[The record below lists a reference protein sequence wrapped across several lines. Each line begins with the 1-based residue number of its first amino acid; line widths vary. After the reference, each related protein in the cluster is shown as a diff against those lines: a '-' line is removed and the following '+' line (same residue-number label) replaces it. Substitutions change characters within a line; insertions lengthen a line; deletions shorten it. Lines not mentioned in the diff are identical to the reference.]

1 MKEGVKKS
9 ISLILVL
16 TLLVQLLPVVAFGVG
31 DETNDLDIST
41 DSETVSMKDDDAE
54 IVGEEDALREESVKH
69 FRLRDGAYML
79 VEYETAVHYQTAD
92 GSWEEIDNT
101 LQKTGQQYV
110 AQAGD
115 MTRKFA
121 ASLDSGFLFE
131 TAYQGQS
138 VSMSL
143 ARRSSRDVVAV
154 APDVPAAEET
164 AAPEETAVPE
174 TADQPQEAEQAE
186 ADLQRAP
193 AEAAA
198 ETDAPQQETAEELP
212 LLDDAAYTLVTST
225 AAARMEN
232 PGAKMRT
239 FSKLAEKD
247 KIQPQ
252 KIRSSVAFDNVMDG
266 VSLLYQN
273 YGYNVKESIIIEK
286 PQEQYAYS
294 FVLNL
299 QGLTPTLEAD
309 GSVLLRGAD
318 GEPVYEIPAP
328 YLADADGATSLE
340 DAAYKLE
347 RISGG
352 YLLTVEADPEWMN
365 APERAYPV
373 TLDPTILLH
382 NKGNVLTTFIRSA
395 WPGSVA
401 PNSADQFVGY
411 RANEGYDACNIYVQF
426 ANLPEI
432 PQNCV
437 PISAQL
443 AMYNAGFFTSDGV
456 GCAAPDGS
464 LTVEAHEWP
473 AAVSDVSGLTW
484 YLVHFGS
491 TPVNEETIDYQKLS
505 KETLGEYV
513 TWDIT
518 RTVMQWYQKQN
529 EGDTSGGRGV
539 LLEGIDGRENYRVA
553 NLIGSGYH
561 DYSPYFAVYY
571 RNPVGL
577 ESYYTYQEASA
588 GKAGDLSIHNF
599 TNQFT
604 LDRADVSLSL
614 EPASYALR
622 HIYNSATSGIEF
634 SNNEAGGIHTCDYTS
649 MQVGVGWKLSAQ
661 QTVVECKVGD
671 ETYLVY
677 NDEDGTEH
685 YFSETATNTYED
697 EDGLSLKIVKSTSGG
712 NTIYTMTDMDK
723 YHTWVFHNGYLI
735 SVTDNNSN
743 TIYFAYNAAYSSGG
757 SAWKPV
763 KGSASNRLV
772 QIVMDINSGNN
783 EKSRTLQ
790 TVANLTYSGD
800 RLSSVTDY
808 AGRSTNYSYDSGG
821 HLTQV
826 TYADGTSVS
835 YAYNGSGGRLST
847 LYDAESQY
855 GLDITYTY
863 NLGVVSTFRVQEF
876 ANTSGAKQTG
886 SAFHA
891 YRNGIHQTS
900 YRFYG
905 PDHTRDTADD
915 TVKTCVL
922 DHFGKTIC
930 TYDSNTDYSEI
941 IGASAAN
948 YTDNSGTSKTNNRL
962 TGAAAMGIS
971 SFNMLSNS
979 GLETCTGN
987 AADNWAQLSF
997 STSASAGTQSGN
1009 KARLGKASIKTTA
1022 RGSGMY
1028 QEATLQAGTTYTFS
1042 GYVNTCDMT
1051 AFDSNGSVYLAAL
1064 TADQITDL
1072 SQACASPW
1080 KSEQVNYKTDASINR
1095 GWEKISVT
1103 FTPETSGT
1111 YYMAFLQDRADGTA
1125 CCDDLL
1131 LEESEAASE
1140 INLVQNGRFAWLV
1153 NGKPEGW
1160 VPNSYTIS
1168 DEHPF
1173 GQSLSKSMR
1182 VSNTMNGYAR
1192 THQVIPLNLLA
1203 DEATFLLSGW
1213 GKANSVGG
1221 TARKHEDGDERYFGL
1236 VAEIAYT
1243 DGTTENQ
1250 YVSFNGDYADWQFA
1264 SGVIVPGKR
1273 DERVKEITVRCA
1285 YDYNANDAYF
1295 TNISLVLEPAETYS
1309 YDSKGNP
1316 IAATD
1321 GSAKTASEFFADSQR
1336 LKSYTTPGGAKHTL
1350 GYDASNNLQ
1359 EDTLAGLTNYTYHNT
1374 SGSPTTSMTRKG
1386 YSGDYLKSQNVYD
1399 ITGRFRTLAID
1410 ANGVQTGYTYDD
1422 TTLQLTSVHSAGGA
1436 TQTYTYQ
1443 SGRDRVSQTAIDQTA
1458 ALTYRYDRAQLTDLI
1473 RKAFP
1478 QAADADG
1485 QNVNPFWQHYLLGY
1499 DAFGNMTRVQV
1510 CASSAERDGYTA
1522 PVTLA
1527 SYTYE
1532 GNVNNGRL
1540 AKMTYGNGDSVS
1552 YTYDAF
1558 DRQRTAGYNDGTTYH
1573 YDYSGDNDLARQY
1586 VTDGSGAVTEQ
1597 YSYQYDSLGRL
1608 IHSRQLTGGGTLVQL
1623 TQHMYDNANRLT
1635 SQSWQFGG
1643 DTFRQSYTYT
1653 GQNSDGKQV
1662 DGTISAITTTIPGQS
1677 VITSTYGYNDLRQLT
1692 SKGVT
1697 VPDQNGKQTKVYDRS
1712 YTYDRIAEDDGCNW
1726 MGTRLASTG
1735 YTFGSS
1741 SRSFTYTYDAAG
1753 NISRIV
1759 TAGTNVPKA
1768 AQSKEYGYDAQ
1779 GQLVSEKNSS
1789 KTTFLYAYDTAGN
1802 IRSITKDGTVT
1813 KSFGYTNPSWPDL
1826 LTSVTANG
1834 TTKDV
1839 LYEGQSQTSD
1849 LPSSGNPITYYNGKD
1864 YTFTWTK
1871 GRQLASATV
1880 DGKQVSYTYDMSGVR
1895 SGKQVYTTSNQR
1907 TTTYTYTTLSGKVM
1921 RQQWETR
1928 NSDDTVYQAMQSLE
1942 FVYDDG
1948 NQPFAMIYKHG
1959 QTTELYYYVLNAQGD
1974 VIALLNANG
1983 ALVASYNYGAWGNY
1997 SVHGAD
2003 GKKTTDATF
2012 IGHINPLRYRG
2023 YYYDRETRLYY
2034 LQSRYY
2040 DFANCRF
2047 INADT
2052 YLSTGQGIL
2061 GHNMFTYC
2069 GNNPVNY
2076 CDSSGR
2082 FFFTLLGA
2090 VIGAAVGYIDAY
2102 IAGEDPIKGA
2112 IAGGVSGAIAGAG
2125 VDIGAAIT
2133 IFSGGAAIGWGAA
2146 VAIGLGAFG
2155 GFVGAGISNDWKFKK
2170 DGESLAL
2177 QYMGATLIG
2186 GMANAI
2192 SFGLG
2197 PINGEIAKG
2206 TVSQIV
2212 RSIGYEGMKDFT
2224 YNLVTGGIISLFS
2237 TFTNRI
2243 ISTMLSTPVEPS
2255 LPVISIS

>member
-69 FRLRDGAYML
+69 FRLRDGGYML

-174 TADQPQEAEQAE
+174 TADQPQEAEQTE
-186 ADLQRAP
+186 ADLPRAP

-505 KETLGEYV
+505 KKTLGEYV

-539 LLEGIDGRENYRVA
+539 LLEGIDGSENYRVA

-685 YFSETATNTYED
+685 YFSKTATNTYED

-772 QIVMDINSGNN
+772 QIVMDINSSSNDN
-783 EKSRTLQ
+783 PRTLQ
-790 TVANLTYSGD
+790 TVANLAYSGD

-826 TYADGTSVS
+826 TYADGTSAS
-835 YAYNGSGGRLST
+835 YEYYSSNGRLST

-915 TVKTCVL
+915 TVMTCVL

-941 IGASAAN
+941 IGTSAAN

-1064 TADQITDL
+1064 TADQIADL

-1103 FTPETSGT
+1103 FMPETSGT

-1273 DERVKEITVRCA
+1273 DKWVQEITVRCA

-1374 SGSPTTSMTRKG
+1374 SGSPTTSMTREG

-1399 ITGRFRTLAID
+1399 STGRFRTLAID

-1478 QAADADG
+1478 QAADASG
-1485 QNVNPFWQHYLLGY
+1485 NNVNPFWQHYLLGY

-1540 AKMTYGNGDSVS
+1540 ATMTYGNGDSVS

-1558 DRQRTAGYNDGTTYH
+1558 DRQRTAAYNDVDRTTHERKNVATYH

-1608 IHSRQLTGGGTLVQL
+1608 IHSRQSTGGGTLVQL

-1635 SQSWQFGG
+1635 SQSWQFGD

-1697 VPDQNGKQTKVYDRS
+1697 VPDQNGTQTKVYDRT
-1712 YTYDRIAEDDGCNW
+1712 YTYAVIAEDDGCNR

-1741 SRSFTYTYDAAG
+1741 SRGFTYTYDAAG

-1759 TAGTNVPKA
+1759 TAGTSVPKA
-1768 AQSKEYGYDAQ
+1768 AQLKEYGYDAQ
-1779 GQLVSEKNSS
+1779 GQLVSEKNGSG
-1789 KTTFLYAYDTAGN
+1789 TTFGYAYDTAGN
-1802 IRSITKDGTVT
+1802 IRNITKDGTVT
-1813 KSFGYTNPSWPDL
+1813 KSFGYTNASWPDL

-1895 SGKQVYTTSNQR
+1895 TSKTVNG
-1907 TTTYTYTTLSGKVM
+1907 TTYNYTTLSGKVM
-1921 RQQWETR
+1921 RQTWG
-1928 NSDDTVYQAMQSLE
+1928 SKSLE
-1942 FVYDDG
+1942 FIYDDG
-1948 NQPFAMIYKHG
+1948 NQPFAMIYNDG
-1959 QTTELYYYVLNAQGD
+1959 STTTLYYYVLNAQGD
-1974 VIALLNANG
+1974 VIALLNADG
-1983 ALVASYNYGAWGNY
+1983 TLAASYNYGAWGNY
-1997 SVHGAD
+1997 SVHDDKGA
-2003 GKKTTDATF
+2003 KITKASF

-2047 INADT
+2047 INADGVVT
-2052 YLSTGQGIL
+2052 TNVAEFLEC
-2061 GHNMFTYC
+2061 NMFAYC
-2069 GNNPVNY
+2069 TNNPINFSDEDGKCYYANGVWTHDAWENIGGY
-2076 CDSSGR
+2076 EKKPESKGVTGTYGSVSAAWGIAGSVSVARVTDSRGNEALAITAG
-2082 FFFTLLGA
+2082 FGGGLGGSFSIDA
-2090 VIGAAVGYIDAY
+2090 AQKEFKAGDPGSSLGVVYYPDASVVWDLQGWGVAVGGTCIL
-2102 IAGEDPIKGA
+2102 
-2112 IAGGVSGAIAGAG
+2112 VSGEVSSSTINGYSIAPAFG
-2125 VDIGAAIT
+2125 VDFHALIT
-2133 IFSGGAAIGWGAA
+2133 YTW
-2146 VAIGLGAFG
+2146 V
-2155 GFVGAGISNDWKFKK
+2155 V
-2170 DGESLAL
+2170 
-2177 QYMGATLIG
+2177 
-2186 GMANAI
+2186 
-2192 SFGLG
+2192 
-2197 PINGEIAKG
+2197 PINDRSRKG
-2206 TVSQIV
+2206 
-2212 RSIGYEGMKDFT
+2212 R
-2224 YNLVTGGIISLFS
+2224 
-2237 TFTNRI
+2237 
-2243 ISTMLSTPVEPS
+2243 
-2255 LPVISIS
+2255 

>member
-69 FRLRDGAYML
+69 FRLRDGGYML

-174 TADQPQEAEQAE
+174 TADQPQEAEQTE
-186 ADLQRAP
+186 ADQTQEP

-198 ETDAPQQETAEELP
+198 ETDVPQQETAEELP

-505 KETLGEYV
+505 KKTLGEYV

-539 LLEGIDGRENYRVA
+539 LLEGIDGSENYRVA

-685 YFSETATNTYED
+685 YFSKTATNTYED

-772 QIVMDINSGNN
+772 QIVMDINSSSNDN
-783 EKSRTLQ
+783 PRTLQ
-790 TVANLTYSGD
+790 TVANLAYSGD

-826 TYADGTSVS
+826 TYADGTSAS
-835 YAYNGSGGRLST
+835 YEYYSSNGRLST

-915 TVKTCVL
+915 TVMTCVL

-941 IGASAAN
+941 IGTSAAN

-1064 TADQITDL
+1064 TADQIADL

-1103 FTPETSGT
+1103 FMPETSGT

-1168 DEHPF
+1168 DEHPV
-1173 GQSLSKSMR
+1173 GQPLSKSMR

-1273 DERVKEITVRCA
+1273 DKWVQEITVRCA

-1295 TNISLVLEPAETYS
+1295 TSISLVLEPAETYS

-1336 LKSYTTPGGAKHTL
+1336 LKSYTTPSGAKHTL

-1359 EDTLAGLTNYTYHNT
+1359 EDTLAGLTNYTYHND
-1374 SGSPTTSMTRKG
+1374 SGSPTTSMTREG

-1399 ITGRFRTLAID
+1399 STGRFRTLAID
-1410 ANGVQTGYTYDD
+1410 ANGVQTGYTYDG
-1422 TTLQLTSVHSAGGA
+1422 TTLQLTSVHGSGGA

-1510 CASSAERDGYTA
+1510 CASSAEREGHTA

-1540 AKMTYGNGDSVS
+1540 ATMTYGNGDSVS

-1558 DRQRTAGYNDGTTYH
+1558 DRQRTAAYNDGTTYH

-1608 IHSRQLTGGGTLVQL
+1608 IHSRQSTGGGTLVQL

-1662 DGTISAITTTIPGQS
+1662 DGTISAITTTIPDRS
-1677 VITSTYGYNDLRQLT
+1677 AITSEYKYNDLRQLK
-1692 SKGVT
+1692 SKSVT
-1697 VPDQNGKQTKVYDRS
+1697 GPDQNGTQTKVYDRT
-1712 YTYDRIAEDDGCNW
+1712 YTYAVIAEDDGCNR

-1741 SRSFTYTYDAAG
+1741 SRGFTYTYDAAG
-1753 NISRIV
+1753 NISRVV
-1759 TAGTNVPKA
+1759 TAGTSVPKA
-1768 AQSKEYGYDAQ
+1768 AASKEYGYDAQ

-1789 KTTFLYAYDTAGN
+1789 GTTFGYAYDTAGN
-1802 IRSITKDGTVT
+1802 IRSITKNGTVT

-1849 LPSSGNPITYYNGKD
+1849 LPSSGNPVTYYNGKD

-1948 NQPFAMIYKHG
+1948 NQPFAMIYNDG
-1959 QTTELYYYVLNAQGD
+1959 STSTLYYYVLNAQGD

-1983 ALVASYNYGAWGNY
+1983 TLAASYNYGAWGNY

-2052 YLSTGQGIL
+2052 YLSTGQGML

-2125 VDIGAAIT
+2125 VDIGVIITASTGGIGAGLAAAVI
-2133 IFSGGAAIGWGAA
+2133 IGAA
-2146 VAIGLGAFG
+2146 G
-2155 GFVGAGISNDWKFKK
+2155 GFVGTGISNDWQFER

-2224 YNLVTGGIISLFS
+2224 YNLVTGGIISWFS

>member
-174 TADQPQEAEQAE
+174 TADQPQEAEQTE
-186 ADLQRAP
+186 ADQTQEP

-347 RISGG
+347 RVSGG

-411 RANEGYDACNIYVQF
+411 RANEGYDACNVYVQF

-685 YFSETATNTYED
+685 YFRKTATNTYED

-743 TIYFAYNAAYSSGG
+743 TIYFAYNAAYSSVG

-772 QIVMDINSGNN
+772 QIVMDINSGSNDN
-783 EKSRTLQ
+783 PRTPQ

-915 TVKTCVL
+915 TVMTCVL

-941 IGASAAN
+941 IGTSAAN

-1009 KARLGKASIKTTA
+1009 QARLGNASIKTTA
-1022 RGSGMY
+1022 RGSGVY

-1243 DGTTENQ
+1243 DGATENQ

-1336 LKSYTTPGGAKHTL
+1336 LKSYTTPSGAKHTL

-1359 EDTLAGLTNYTYHNT
+1359 EDTLAGLTNYTYHNG

-1399 ITGRFRTLAID
+1399 STGRFRTASED
-1410 ANGVQTGYTYDD
+1410 ANGVTTQYGYDAGTAHLLS
-1422 TTLQLTSVHSAGGA
+1422 TTAANGTRQDYHYYNNS
-1436 TQTYTYQ
+1436 
-1443 SGRDRVSQTAIDQTA
+1443 DRVDFTYIDGKASMEYVYTQG
-1458 ALTYRYDRAQLTDLI
+1458 QISDLI
-1473 RKAFP
+1473 RKAYL
-1478 QAADADG
+1478 G
-1485 QNVNPFWQHYLLGY
+1485 TTGFWQHYLLGY

-1510 CASSAERDGYTA
+1510 CASSAEREGYTA

-1540 AKMTYGNGDSVS
+1540 ATMTYGNGDSVS

-1558 DRQRTAGYNDGTTYH
+1558 DRQRTAAYNDGTTYH

-1635 SQSWQFGG
+1635 SQSWQFGTG
-1643 DTFRQSYTYT
+1643 LYHQQYSYT
-1653 GQNSDGKQV
+1653 GVKADGATDGSV
-1662 DGTISAITTTIPGQS
+1662 DGTISAITTTVPGRS
-1677 VITSTYGYNDLRQLT
+1677 AITSKYEYNDLRQLEKKT
-1692 SKGVT
+1692 VT
-1697 VPDQNGKQTKVYDRS
+1697 VPDQNKNPATVYTRS
-1712 YTYDRIAEDDGCNW
+1712 YTYAVIAEDDGCNR
-1726 MGTRLASTG
+1726 MGTRLASTD
-1735 YTFGSS
+1735 YKFGSN
-1741 SRSFTYTYDAAG
+1741 SRSFTYTYDKAG
-1753 NISRIV
+1753 NIKSV
-1759 TAGTNVPKA
+1759 MASDSVGKL
-1768 AQSKEYGYDAQ
+1768 YDYDGL
-1779 GQLVSEKNSS
+1779 GQLVKE
-1789 KTTFLYAYDTAGN
+1789 TPIGLTMYAVTYAYDTAGN
-1802 IRSITKDGTVT
+1802 IRSITRGGTT
-1813 KSFGYTNPSWPDL
+1813 FKSFGYTNPSWPDL

-1849 LPSSGNPITYYNGKD
+1849 VPTSGNPVTYYNGRD
-1864 YTFTWTK
+1864 YHFDWSK
-1871 GRQLASATV
+1871 GRQLTEAVVGGQTV
-1880 DGKQVSYTYDMSGVR
+1880 KYAYDMAGVR
-1895 SGKQVYTTSNQR
+1895 SSKQVGD
-1907 TTTYTYTTLSGKVM
+1907 TTYTYTTLSGKVM
-1921 RQQWETR
+1921 RQAWGD
-1928 NSDDTVYQAMQSLE
+1928 NNALE
-1942 FVYDDG
+1942 FVYDDSS
-1948 NQPFAMIYKHG
+1948 QPFAVIYKHG
-1959 QTTELYYYVLNAQGD
+1959 SAAELYYYLVNAQGD
-1974 VIALLNANG
+1974 VAAILDSSG
-1983 ALVASYNYGAWGNY
+1983 TMVASYNYDAWGSCTVYN
-1997 SVHGAD
+1997 SS
-2003 GKKTTDATF
+2003 DAA
-2012 IGHINPLRYRG
+2012 IGDLNPLRYRG
-2023 YYYDRETRLYY
+2023 YYYDAETGFYY

-2040 DFANCRF
+2040 DPAICRF
-2047 INADT
+2047 INADG
-2052 YLSTGQGIL
+2052 L
-2061 GHNMFTYC
+2061 FT
-2069 GNNPVNY
+2069 
-2076 CDSSGR
+2076 D
-2082 FFFTLLGA
+2082 
-2090 VIGAAVGYIDAY
+2090 
-2102 IAGEDPIKGA
+2102 
-2112 IAGGVSGAIAGAG
+2112 
-2125 VDIGAAIT
+2125 
-2133 IFSGGAAIGWGAA
+2133 
-2146 VAIGLGAFG
+2146 
-2155 GFVGAGISNDWKFKK
+2155 GFVGSNLFAYCVNDPVNTVDPTGNFAITATVALITFGIALVATAFAVGISSSPGFQEAVEGLCESVGDIAGQIKEKLTNSFSKIKKPPNYRSNKEVHHIVAQRAPGAAHAQKILAELEIGINDPV
-2170 DGESLAL
+2170 
-2177 QYMGATLIG
+2177 
-2186 GMANAI
+2186 N
-2192 SFGLG
+2192 
-2197 PINGEIAKG
+2197 
-2206 TVSQIV
+2206 TVSINTCLHRRLHTKLYYELVNIVIVGAYNSAGGDREQQIENV
-2212 RSIGYEGMKDFT
+2212 TSALKSIRSFIFVLDRT
-2224 YNLVTGGIISLFS
+2224 
-2237 TFTNRI
+2237 
-2243 ISTMLSTPVEPS
+2243 TPKF
-2255 LPVISIS
+2255 

>member
-164 AAPEETAVPE
+164 AAPEETAASE
-174 TADQPQEAEQAE
+174 TADQLQEAEQTE
-186 ADLQRAP
+186 ADQTQEP

-382 NKGNVLTTFIRSA
+382 NKGNVLTTYVRYA
-395 WPGSVA
+395 APNSVA
-401 PNSADQFVGY
+401 PNAADQYCGY
-411 RANEGYDACNIYVQF
+411 IEDRSYGSCDIYMKL
-426 ANLPEI
+426 NLPEI
-432 PQNCV
+432 PNGCV
-437 PISAQL
+437 PLQAKIAL
-443 AMYNAGFFTSDGV
+443 YHAGFFASNHFG
-456 GCAAPDGS
+456 GAAPDGN
-464 LTVEAHEWP
+464 LTVEAHICDGT
-473 AAVSDVSGLTW
+473 VSNVSSLTW
-484 YLVHFGS
+484 NDVYAGALSFDR
-491 TPVNEETIDYQKLS
+491 TILDYQKVS
-505 KETLGEYV
+505 KGTLGEYI
-513 TWDIT
+513 TWDISRAIVERSAT
-518 RTVMQWYQKQN
+518 GSETI
-529 EGDTSGGRGV
+529 G
-539 LLEGIDGRENYRVA
+539 LILETMDCIENYRVA

-561 DYSPYFAVYY
+561 DHSPYFAVYY

-915 TVKTCVL
+915 TVMTCVL

-930 TYDSNTDYSEI
+930 TYDSNTDYSVI
-941 IGASAAN
+941 IGTSAAN

-1064 TADQITDL
+1064 TADQIADL

-1125 CCDDLL
+1125 YCDDLL

-1192 THQVIPLNLLA
+1192 THQVIPLNLPA

-1243 DGTTENQ
+1243 DGATENQ

-1273 DERVKEITVRCA
+1273 DKWVQEITVRCA

-1359 EDTLAGLTNYTYHNT
+1359 EDTLAGLTNYTYHND
-1374 SGSPTTSMTRKG
+1374 SGSATTSMTREG
-1386 YSGDYLKSQNVYD
+1386 YSGDFLKSQNVYD
-1399 ITGRFRTLAID
+1399 STGRFRTLAID

-1478 QAADADG
+1478 QAADASG
-1485 QNVNPFWQHYLLGY
+1485 NNVNPFWQHYLLGY

-1510 CASSAERDGYTA
+1510 CASSTEREGYTA

-1540 AKMTYGNGDSVS
+1540 ATMAYGNGDSVS

-1558 DRQRTAGYNDGTTYH
+1558 DRQRTAAYNDGTTYH

-1608 IHSRQLTGGGTLVQL
+1608 IHSRQSTGGGTLVQL

-1662 DGTISAITTTIPGQS
+1662 DGTISAITTTIPDQLA
-1677 VITSTYGYNDLRQLT
+1677 ITSKYEYNDLRQLEKKT
-1692 SKGVT
+1692 VT
-1697 VPDQNGKQTKVYDRS
+1697 VPDQNGTQTKVYDRT
-1712 YTYDRIAEDDGCNW
+1712 YTYAVIAEDDGCNW

-1735 YTFGSS
+1735 YTFALNQPVKQ
-1741 SRSFTYTYDAAG
+1741 SRSFTYTYDKAG
-1753 NISRIV
+1753 NITKIV
-1759 TAGTNVPKA
+1759 TAGTSVPKA
-1768 AQSKEYGYDAQ
+1768 ATLKEYGYDAQ
-1779 GQLVSEKNSS
+1779 GQLVSEKNGSG
-1789 KTTFLYAYDTAGN
+1789 TTFLYAYDTAGN

-1849 LPSSGNPITYYNGKD
+1849 LPTSGNPVTYYNGKD
-1864 YTFTWTK
+1864 YAFTWTK

-1983 ALVASYNYGAWGNY
+1983 TLAASYNYGAWGNY

-2052 YLSTGQGIL
+2052 YLSTGQGML

-2125 VDIGAAIT
+2125 VDAGVAIT
-2133 IFSGGAAIGWGAA
+2133 IFSGGTAIGVGAA
-2146 VAIGLGAFG
+2146 VAMGLGAFG
-2155 GFVGAGISNDWKFKK
+2155 GFVGTGISNDWKFQK

-2224 YNLVTGGIISLFS
+2224 YNLVTGGIISWFS

>member
-16 TLLVQLLPVVAFGVG
+16 TLLVQLLPMVAFGVG

-69 FRLRDGAYML
+69 FRLQDGGYML

-174 TADQPQEAEQAE
+174 TADQPQEAEQTE

-299 QGLTPTLEAD
+299 QSLTPTLEAD

-401 PNSADQFVGY
+401 PNAADQFVGY
-411 RANEGYDACNIYVQF
+411 RADNGYDACEIYIQF
-426 ANLPEI
+426 ANLPEL
-432 PQNCV
+432 PRNCV
-437 PISAQL
+437 PVSAQL
-443 AMYNAGFFTSDGV
+443 AICHAGFFTSNGV
-456 GCAAPDGS
+456 GGSAPDRS

-473 AAVSDVSGLTW
+473 AEVSNVSALTW
-484 YLVHFGS
+484 NAVHSSS
-491 TPVNEETIDYQKLS
+491 TPVSDEVLDFQKLS
-505 KETLGEYV
+505 KSTLNKYA

-518 RTVMQWYQKQN
+518 RTVMAWYQKQN

-539 LLEGIDGRENYRVA
+539 LLKAIDGYENYRVA

-604 LDRADVSLSL
+604 LERADVSLSL
-614 EPASYALR
+614 EPVSYALR
-622 HIYNSATSGIEF
+622 HIYNSAASDIEF
-634 SNNEAGGIHTCDYTS
+634 SHNEAGGLHTCDYTS

-685 YFSETATNTYED
+685 YFSKTATNTYED
-697 EDGLSLKIVKSTSGG
+697 EDGLGLKIVKSTSGG

-772 QIVMDINSGNN
+772 QIIMDIHGGVN
-783 EKSRTLQ
+783 Q

-826 TYADGTSVS
+826 TYADDTSVS

-847 LYDAESQY
+847 LYDAESKY

-863 NLGVVSTFRVQEF
+863 NLGVMSTFRVQEF
-876 ANTSGAKQTG
+876 AKTSAGTKQVG
-886 SAFHA
+886 NAFHA
-891 YRNGIHQTS
+891 YRNGVHQTS

-905 PDHTRDTADD
+905 PDHTAGNADD
-915 TVKTCVL
+915 TVMTCVL

-941 IGASAAN
+941 IGASAAS
-948 YTDNSGTSKTNNRL
+948 YTNNSGTSKTNNRL
-962 TGAAAMGIS
+962 TGAAAMGTVAL
-971 SFNMLSNS
+971 NLLPNA
-979 GLETCTGN
+979 GLEQCTNNVSDG
-987 AADNWAQLSF
+987 WVPLPF
-997 STSASAGTQSGN
+997 SQNASAGIIAKSRSRIGY
-1009 KARLGKASIKTTA
+1009 ASLKTA
-1022 RGSGMY
+1022 ASGSGMY
-1028 QEATLQAGTTYTFS
+1028 HEVALQAGTTYTFS
-1042 GYVNTCDMT
+1042 GYVNTRDIT
-1051 AFDSNGSVYLAAL
+1051 ACQSGGGVYLAVL
-1064 TADQITDL
+1064 TAAQRGSL
-1072 SQACASPW
+1072 AGVQQSPW
-1080 KSEQVNYKTDASINR
+1080 KSELVNYNTVPEVDA

-1103 FTPETSGT
+1103 FTPDASGT
-1111 YYMAFLQDRADGTA
+1111 YSLAVVQDAADGVA
-1125 CCDDLL
+1125 YCDDMQ
-1131 LEESEAASE
+1131 LEAHAAASNA
-1140 INLVQNGRFAWLV
+1140 NLVQNGTFASGAPDFWTA
-1153 NGKPEGW
+1153 NR
-1160 VPNSYTIS
+1160 YTKS
-1168 DEHPF
+1168 DEHPL
-1173 GQSLSKSMR
+1173 GVGKGVSMHAEGGTDGGTR
-1182 VSNTMNGYAR
+1182 TSQVVPINYYAGS
-1192 THQVIPLNLLA
+1192 
-1203 DEATFLLSGW
+1203 ATFLLSGW

-1221 TARKHEDGDERYFGL
+1221 TSPKPSTGYERYFGL
-1236 VAEIAYT
+1236 IAEIKYAN
-1243 DGTTENQ
+1243 GTTEKQ
-1250 YVSFNGDYADWQFA
+1250 YVSFNDDFTDWQYA
-1264 SGVIVPGKR
+1264 SGVIIPKR
-1273 DERVKEITVRCA
+1273 RDLMIQDITIYCA
-1285 YDYNANDAYF
+1285 YDYNANYAYF

-1321 GSAKTASEFFADSQR
+1321 GNAKTASEFFADSQR
-1336 LKSYTTPGGAKHTL
+1336 LKSYTTPSGAKHTL

-1359 EDTLAGLTNYTYHNT
+1359 SDELAGLTNYTYHNT
-1374 SGSPTTSMTRKG
+1374 SGSVTLNMTRKG
-1386 YSGDYLKSQNVYD
+1386 YSGDYLKSANTYD
-1399 ITGRFRTLAID
+1399 STRRFRTQSTD
-1410 ANGVQTGYTYDD
+1410 ANGVTTEYGYD
-1422 TTLQLTSVHSAGGA
+1422 SA
-1436 TQTYTYQ
+1436 
-1443 SGRDRVSQTAIDQTA
+1443 TAHLLRTTA
-1458 ALTYRYDRAQLTDLI
+1458 ANGTQQEYRYYAGSDRTAFTYIGGTASIDYVYDRAQLTDLI

-1478 QAADADG
+1478 QAADASG
-1485 QNVNPFWQHYLLGY
+1485 NNVNPFWQHYLLGY
-1499 DAFGNMTRVQV
+1499 DTFGNMTSVRV
-1510 CASSAERDGYTA
+1510 CASSAERAGYTT
-1522 PVTLA
+1522 PIDLA
-1527 SYTYE
+1527 TYEYE
-1532 GNVNNGRL
+1532 GNVYNGRL
-1540 AKMTYGNGDSVS
+1540 ATMTYGNGDSVS

-1558 DRQRTAGYNDGTTYH
+1558 DRQRTAAYNDGTTYH
-1573 YDYSGDNDLARQY
+1573 YDYSSDNALTRQY
-1586 VTDGSGAVTEQ
+1586 ATGSDGKITEQ

-1608 IHSRQLTGGGTLVQL
+1608 IHSRQSTGTGALIQS
-1623 TQHMYDNANRLT
+1623 TQHMYDDANRMT
-1635 SQSWQFGG
+1635 SQTWQFGTG
-1643 DTFRQSYTYT
+1643 LYRQQYTYT

-1662 DGTISAITTTIPGQS
+1662 DGTISAITTTVPGKGT
-1677 VITSTYGYNDLRQLT
+1677 ITSKYEYNDLRQLKSKTVKQGDT
-1692 SKGVT
+1692 SAYT
-1697 VPDQNGKQTKVYDRS
+1697 RS
-1712 YTYDRIAEDDGCNW
+1712 YTYDRIAVDSGNW

-1735 YTFGSS
+1735 YTFGSN
-1741 SRSFTYTYDAAG
+1741 SRSFTYTYDASG
-1753 NISRIV
+1753 NITRIV
-1759 TAGTNVPKA
+1759 LSGGSLTVGTK
-1768 AQSKEYGYDAQ
+1768 SKTYSYDAL
-1779 GQLVSEKNSS
+1779 GQLVKEAPGGLARNAVNY
-1789 KTTFLYAYDTAGN
+1789 TYDTAGN
-1802 IRSITKDGTVT
+1802 IRSVTKGNTSSATLV

-1826 LTSVTANG
+1826 LTSVTSG
-1834 TTKDV
+1834 STTKDV

-1849 LPSSGNPITYYNGKD
+1849 LPTSGNPVTYYNGRD
-1864 YTFTWTK
+1864 YHFDWSK
-1871 GRQLASATV
+1871 GRQLTEAVVGGQTV
-1880 DGKQVSYTYDMSGVR
+1880 KYAYDMAGVR
-1895 SGKQVYTTSNQR
+1895 SSKQVGD
-1907 TTTYTYTTLSGKVM
+1907 TTYSYTTLSGKVM
-1921 RQQWETR
+1921 RQAWGD
-1928 NSDDTVYQAMQSLE
+1928 NNALE
-1942 FVYDDG
+1942 FVYDDSS
-1948 NQPFAMIYKHG
+1948 QPFAVIYKHG
-1959 QTTELYYYVLNAQGD
+1959 SAAELYYYLVNAQGD
-1974 VIALLNANG
+1974 VAAILDSSG
-1983 ALVASYNYGAWGNY
+1983 TMVAFYDYDAWGNCTVY
-1997 SVHGAD
+1997 NSSAKVL
-2003 GKKTTDATF
+2003 TDPTSIAN
-2012 IGHINPLRYRG
+2012 INPLRYRG
-2023 YYYDRETRLYY
+2023 YYYDAETGFYY

-2040 DFANCRF
+2040 DPAICRF

-2052 YLSTGQGIL
+2052 FATTDANGFLSANMFAYCENNPIGNSDPDGYFAAALTGGGYLSGIL
-2061 GHNMFTYC
+2061 
-2069 GNNPVNY
+2069 V
-2076 CDSSGR
+2076 
-2082 FFFTLLGA
+2082 
-2090 VIGAAVGYIDAY
+2090 
-2102 IAGEDPIKGA
+2102 
-2112 IAGGVSGAIAGAG
+2112 AGGANFWNPAGWIVVG
-2125 VDIGAAIT
+2125 IT
-2133 IFSGGAAIGWGAA
+2133 VA
-2146 VAIGLGAFG
+2146 VA
-2155 GFVGAGISNDWKFKK
+2155 VGAGFYYYSEHSKRNGSDKRTKDKHQKGNARRQRDQGGEKKKQKSGWK
-2170 DGESLAL
+2170 S
-2177 QYMGATLIG
+2177 
-2186 GMANAI
+2186 
-2192 SFGLG
+2192 
-2197 PINGEIAKG
+2197 
-2206 TVSQIV
+2206 
-2212 RSIGYEGMKDFT
+2212 R
-2224 YNLVTGGIISLFS
+2224 
-2237 TFTNRI
+2237 R
-2243 ISTMLSTPVEPS
+2243 
-2255 LPVISIS
+2255 